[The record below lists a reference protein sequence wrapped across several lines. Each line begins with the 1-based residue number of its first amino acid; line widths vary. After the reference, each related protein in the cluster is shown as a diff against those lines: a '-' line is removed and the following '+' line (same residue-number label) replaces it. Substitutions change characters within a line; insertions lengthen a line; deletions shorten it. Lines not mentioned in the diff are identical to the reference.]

1 MTLIIAKSFDNK
13 REAMQGY
20 HRVGRFGD
28 KCLRV
33 IFKDNPLIDT
43 KALTTYKMNAFK
55 FVSAMAKKPVI
66 MKPITVKE
74 IIIPDKKPNAV
85 AVAKSAPYSSMGRKR
100 VNALLSASHDGM
112 K

>member
-28 KCLRV
+28 RCLRV
-33 IFKDNPLIDT
+33 IFKDNPLTDT
-43 KALTTYKMNAFK
+43 KALATYKMNAFK
-55 FVSAMAKKPVI
+55 FVSAMAKKPVT
-66 MKPITVKE
+66 MKVITVKE
-74 IIIPDKKPNAV
+74 IVVPEKKALTTTTKPA
-85 AVAKSAPYSSMGRKR
+85 YLSMSRKR
-100 VNALLSASHDGM
+100 TQELLATSKNGM

>member
-43 KALTTYKMNAFK
+43 KALATYKMNAFK

-74 IIIPDKKPNAV
+74 IVIPDNKPNAV

-100 VNALLSASHDGM
+100 VNALLSTSHDGM